1 MNSKENDPKLEEFQ
15 IEQWEMKNNIK
26 IPSSYRKYL
35 LENNAGYFISEPNVF
50 NVPKMGGFALANFL
64 GLSDDIYG
72 LEHALKVYK
81 DRFPDKYFPIAYDV
95 VGNLI
100 LMGISEKKEGQ
111 IFFWYHEMEQD
122 TGKKPYEKNIFKVAK
137 TLDGFINSLY
147 TPEEESYGELVDI
160 FDGDDEGIRK
170 LLDSGWD
177 IDTPCEFNQ
186 TLIQR
191 AALANRVWLVEE
203 LIKRGAKLD
212 GAIEKSINLNSFES
226 LEILLSSGADIEE
239 LNEQGYTPLQ
249 KAVMGNKP
257 QAVRILLKYGAD
269 KTISNSYGRT
279 PLDSALLKKQRSEN
293 MDEIIE
299 MLQNS

>member
-1 MNSKENDPKLEEFQ
+1 MNSKENYPKLQEFQ

-50 NVPKMGGFALANFL
+50 DVPKMGGFALANFL

-95 VGNLI
+95 VGNL
-100 LMGISEKKEGQ
+100 
-111 IFFWYHEMEQD
+111 
-122 TGKKPYEKNIFKVAK
+122 
-137 TLDGFINSLY
+137 
-147 TPEEESYGELVDI
+147 TPEEESYGELIDI

-212 GAIEKSINLNSFES
+212 GAIQQSMTLNSFES
-226 LEILLSSGADIEE
+226 LELLLAGGANLEKLDK
-239 LNEQGYTPLQ
+239 QGYTPLQ

-257 QAVRILLKYGAD
+257 KAVQLLLKYGANKD
-269 KTISNSYGRT
+269 VIDEFGDT
-279 PLDSALLKKQRSEN
+279 PLETALFKKGKGVD
-293 MDEIIE
+293 MDEIIA
-299 MLQNS
+299 MLQNP

>member
-1 MNSKENDPKLEEFQ
+1 MNSKENYPKLEEFQ
-15 IEQWEMKNNIK
+15 IEQWEIKNNIK

-50 NVPKMGGFALANFL
+50 DVPKMGGFALANFL

-177 IDTPCEFNQ
+177 INTPCEFNQ

-212 GAIEKSINLNSFES
+212 GAIEQSMTLNSFES
-226 LEILLSSGADIEE
+226 LELLLAGGANLEKLDK
-239 LNEQGYTPLQ
+239 QGYTPLQ
-249 KAVMGNKP
+249 KAVMGNKSK
-257 QAVRILLKYGAD
+257 AVQLLLKYGANKD
-269 KTISNSYGRT
+269 VIDEFEDT
-279 PLDSALLKKQRSEN
+279 PLETALFKKGKGVD
-293 MDEIIE
+293 MDEIIA
-299 MLQNS
+299 MLQNP